1 MGLPDR
7 TYITGP
13 APPQGVVEGA
23 ETRLRSNP
31 YLALKNV
38 TCDYHDGV
46 LTLRGCLPTYYLK
59 QLAQEAVGHPGG
71 VRVVNE
77 IEVLSSARFRAAR
90 N

>member
-1 MGLPDR
+1 MGLTDR
-7 TYITGP
+7 YHLPRP
-13 APPQGVVEGA
+13 APSPGIAEGA
-23 ETRLRSNP
+23 EARLRSNA

-59 QLAQEAVGHPGG
+59 QLAQEAVGRPEG

-77 IEVLSSARFRAAR
+77 IEVVPPGRFSASR